1 MSSVLNLTTAG
12 IGISFT
18 VNCGVRIPS
27 SDLLTSTVMCGAFA
41 SPIDVIFYEIL
52 IKISIEALGRFDIPP
67 TCMWGLYILIYNIPE
82 NDFPKRKYIRI
93 APCARR

>member
-1 MSSVLNLTTAG
+1 MSSVFNLTTAG

-27 SDLLTSTVMCGAFA
+27 SDLLSSSTVFCGAFA

-52 IKISIEALGRFDIPP
+52 IKISIEALGRYDIPP
-67 TCMWGLYILIYNIPE
+67 TCMWGLYI
-82 NDFPKRKYIRI
+82 RI
-93 APCARR
+93 